1 MIEADTGWRAY
12 VVRTNPGAME
22 LPAASR
28 TFHIFNKS
36 TGEAII
42 AIILDTLSEIYKQ
55 SPESICQHLELYV
68 DSAARYDE
76 ARTESDVD
84 PAEIK
89 SRTIHLAIPELTWPK
104 QWPHLFQAILYGKE
118 NGVTLRITSIRG

>member
-1 MIEADTGWRAY
+1 MIEADTGWRAF
-12 VVRTNPGAME
+12 VVRTNPGAIE

-42 AIILDTLSEIYKQ
+42 AIILDTLCEIYKQ
-55 SPESICQHLELYV
+55 SPESIYQHLELYV

-76 ARTESDVD
+76 ARTEFDVD

-89 SRTIHLAIPELTWPK
+89 TRTIHLAIPELTWPK
-104 QWPHLFQAILYGKE
+104 QWPHLFRAILYGKE
-118 NGVTLRITSIRG
+118 KNVALRISRIRG